1 MNRDNKHY
9 MYIFE
14 DDTVYIIIRRTCQ
27 WNTSHDFQFS
37 LHVSLSNSFCFSLQ
51 MNLEG
56 RFSEKINGITMKAT
70 NVNNLFF
77 LTWWSIFVYS
87 CQNVSSFCCIREN
100 IFNIKTKNCRHTKA
114 ISSIQWKWCR
124 RKVRENVD
132 HNKGY
137 MK

>member
-1 MNRDNKHY
+1 

-77 LTWWSIFVYS
+77 WLDEVYS
-87 CQNVSSFCCIREN
+87 CILVKMWAHFAAFEKTYLILKQKTVDTPKRSLRFNEN
-100 IFNIKTKNCRHTKA
+100 GAEERLEKTLIITKA
-114 ISSIQWKWCR
+114 TW
-124 RKVRENVD
+124 
-132 HNKGY
+132 NKIACAT
-137 MK
+137 